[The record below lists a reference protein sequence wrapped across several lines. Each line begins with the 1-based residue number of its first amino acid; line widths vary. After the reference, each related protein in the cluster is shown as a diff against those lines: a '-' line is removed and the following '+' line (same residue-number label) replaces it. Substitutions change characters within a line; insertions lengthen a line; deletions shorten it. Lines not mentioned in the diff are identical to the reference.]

1 MAWLNCTKFDGLTGS
16 QGLAAF
22 NPDGLVVDLQ
32 LGITEEADGEA
43 GHGREV
49 KKTNRNKSGEAG
61 KEGDWVCRCGCGGAN
76 GITAS
81 ILL

>member
-1 MAWLNCTKFDGLTGS
+1 MVELYQIRRVTGG

-22 NPDGLVVDLQ
+22 HSYGHVADLQ

-49 KKTNRNKSGEAG
+49 KKTNRNKSEEAV
-61 KEGDWVCRCGCGGAN
+61 KEGDWVCRCGRGGAN

>member
-1 MAWLNCTKFDGLTGS
+1 MRGKDGMVELYQIRRVTGG

-22 NPDGLVVDLQ
+22 HSYGHVADLQ

-49 KKTNRNKSGEAG
+49 KKDS
-61 KEGDWVCRCGCGGAN
+61 
-76 GITAS
+76 TARTGT
-81 ILL
+81 LTT